1 MRKLLFFLALTVI
14 HIGAKTIVGSPTV
27 EINSQGVYLVE
38 IKISGDETLVEDDIL
53 ITNFKSNELLSDIK
67 FDYQIF
73 ESLGGYKRIT
83 LGVPENFSE
92 DYLSFRLNLRSDLKK
107 DVFIFLPQNNI
118 AIRPKTGVSFKLPAK
133 KIYGKPQRYDIAKI
147 LAEEPDYNNDPGTNP
162 SSSLSILNPG
172 DNKEQDAEKTS
183 IISSSEVET
192 IWSVAEL
199 VRQNYDA
206 SIYQI
211 MWGFYLENPNAFIDE
226 NINLVRG
233 DVDLTMPSEELIA
246 STSNFDAKESIAF
259 MNLNSRALKQNSKP
273 SLKLT
278 APIQNLVQSAAT
290 KEPLETGLQSKPV
303 TMLKNSD
310 NALLNA
316 SEIVAKNTSILEL
329 DSASEFEVEPT
340 NAKNTGPF
348 KLQDLFWVGLLSLFA
363 GFVIAFVLV
372 RLNQKPI
379 FAKSA
384 LEEDLLNDDETFQ
397 SNLSISNDIE
407 TQELDLV
414 RTYIGMGDWESANKI
429 LDKLIANSSDSFIIS
444 EARSL
449 LEQSK

>member
-147 LAEEPDYNNDPGTNP
+147 LAEEPDYNNDPGINP

-211 MWGFYLENPNAFIDE
+211 MCGFYL
-226 NINLVRG
+226 
-233 DVDLTMPSEELIA
+233 
-246 STSNFDAKESIAF
+246 
-259 MNLNSRALKQNSKP
+259 
-273 SLKLT
+273 
-278 APIQNLVQSAAT
+278 
-290 KEPLETGLQSKPV
+290 
-303 TMLKNSD
+303 
-310 NALLNA
+310 
-316 SEIVAKNTSILEL
+316 
-329 DSASEFEVEPT
+329 
-340 NAKNTGPF
+340 
-348 KLQDLFWVGLLSLFA
+348 
-363 GFVIAFVLV
+363 
-372 RLNQKPI
+372 
-379 FAKSA
+379 
-384 LEEDLLNDDETFQ
+384 
-397 SNLSISNDIE
+397 
-407 TQELDLV
+407 
-414 RTYIGMGDWESANKI
+414 
-429 LDKLIANSSDSFIIS
+429 
-444 EARSL
+444 
-449 LEQSK
+449 